1 MCENSQ
7 PCRKIRTICARV
19 VEGGGGHAAQCG
31 EQHRA
36 SGGRGTA
43 RGPKRRSTQ
52 RSGEQHRASGGRG
65 TARGPKRRSTQRRA
79 SGGRGTARGPK
90 RRRRVQAAAA
100 ATPRVFT
107 RSVTHARRSS
117 ARVHMSGCGASRE
130 QGGCLKG
137 LATVLTW
144 NTEGTTTRQYREGVI
159 RWVDGPSVARPPKA
173 RPAVRRGSQKWQQG
187 DGRGGLYRP

>member
-1 MCENSQ
+1 MAITCNG
-7 PCRKIRTICARV
+7 RRMARNLTRRLDPLRNNCPPPPRYHSLTAPHGHRGA
-19 VEGGGGHAAQCG
+19 GG
-31 EQHRA
+31 
-36 SGGRGTA
+36 
-43 RGPKRRSTQ
+43 TQ
-52 RSGEQHRASGGRG
+52 RSGEQH
-65 TARGPKRRSTQRRA
+65 RA

-100 ATPRVFT
+100 AAAATPRGFT